1 MITTYAISLTADECT
16 DTDRIRLVDLVSDWL
31 VDEYPPEERPPGTFV
46 RTREGADDPV
56 FRVSIS
62 ANTPSASHSTATDI
76 TVVMNTASL
85 TFDIRSVT
93 LPMSQRITKM
103 SATPVPPN
111 LVQLV
116 QRVLRAIPVYDA
128 NRRVTADTEII
139 RDTLGGQSVGAMLVS
154 APGRNLPVLIEVR
167 DYERNTPALFAKGA
181 GPLSGL
187 VHSYCLDSA
196 DAVRGFIDITG
207 ESLTSPGSIYV
218 YWAGPRDV
226 MTLSLREMP
235 PASRVPE
242 GKHLV
247 QEVLKTA
254 ALSLA
259 PPRVPPPPVDNYF
272 DDEEIDEG
280 ETFEDGDELEV
291 AYESA
296 VRRISELEGAVASAD
311 RMIAEQRSQLEQKG
325 QVVDELVLRNVTLE
339 TMAGSMAGSMA
350 SGTAVATMKEALRI
364 AQEKCTCLYFHPRAI
379 ESGEELEGPEPI
391 AVLQDLA
398 RLNDVARAWMSGDLN
413 RTSFQLACRNVG
425 LDYAPT
431 ISDTARQKYEE
442 DYLITL
448 DGRTVRAEAHLRR
461 GRKMHLFRIH
471 IYLDDERQR
480 VVVAYIGKHLRG
492 KRDN

>member
-1 MITTYAISLTADECT
+1 MITTYAISLTADDC
-16 DTDRIRLVDLVSDWL
+16 DDADRIRLVDLVSDWL
-31 VDEYPPEERPPGTFV
+31 VDEYPPEERPAGTFV
-46 RTREGADDPV
+46 RTREGSDDPV

-62 ANTPSASHSTATDI
+62 VNAPNASHSTATDI
-76 TVVMNTASL
+76 TVVMNGSSL

-103 SATPVPPN
+103 NATSVPPN

-139 RDTLGGQSVGAMLVS
+139 RDALGGQSVGAMLVS

-167 DYERNTPALFAKGA
+167 DYERNTSALFAKGA

-187 VHSYCLDSA
+187 VHSFCLDSA
-196 DAVRGFIDITG
+196 EAVKGFIDITG

-226 MTLSLREMP
+226 MTLSMREMP
-235 PASRVPE
+235 PASRIPE

-259 PPRVPPPPVDNYF
+259 PPRVPPPPADAYLDD
-272 DDEEIDEG
+272 DDEEDTES
-280 ETFEDGDELEV
+280 FEDSNELEV

-296 VRRISELEGAVASAD
+296 MRRISELEGAVASAD
-311 RMIAEQRSQLEQKG
+311 RMIAEQRSQLEQKV

-339 TMAGSMAGSMA
+339 TMAGSMA
-350 SGTAVATMKEALRI
+350 SGTIVATMKEALRI

-442 DYLITL
+442 DYLISL

-471 IYLDDERQR
+471 IYLDEERQR

>member
-1 MITTYAISLTADECT
+1 MITTYAISLTADDC
-16 DTDRIRLVDLVSDWL
+16 DDADRIRLVDLVSDWL
-31 VDEYPPEERPPGTFV
+31 VDEYPPEERPAGTFV
-46 RTREGADDPV
+46 RTREGSEDPV

-62 ANTPSASHSTATDI
+62 VNTPSATHSTATDI
-76 TVVMNTASL
+76 TVVMNGSSL

-103 SATPVPPN
+103 NATSVPPN

-139 RDTLGGQSVGAMLVS
+139 RDALGGQSVGAMLVS

-167 DYERNTPALFAKGA
+167 DYERNTSALFAKGA

-187 VHSYCLDSA
+187 VHSFCLDSA
-196 DAVRGFIDITG
+196 EAVKGFIDITG

-226 MTLSLREMP
+226 MTLSMREMP
-235 PASRVPE
+235 PASRIPE

-259 PPRVPPPPVDNYF
+259 PPRVPPPPVDAYLDEDDGEDTESF
-272 DDEEIDEG
+272 DDSN
-280 ETFEDGDELEV
+280 ELEV

-296 VRRISELEGAVASAD
+296 MRRISELEGAVASAD
-311 RMIAEQRSQLEQKG
+311 RMIAEQRSQLEQKV

-339 TMAGSMAGSMA
+339 TMAGSMA
-350 SGTAVATMKEALRI
+350 SGTIVATMKEALRI

-442 DYLITL
+442 DYLISL

-461 GRKMHLFRIH
+461 GRKTHLFRIH
-471 IYLDDERQR
+471 IYLDEERQR

>member
-1 MITTYAISLTADECT
+1 MITTYAISLTADDC
-16 DTDRIRLVDLVSDWL
+16 DDADRIRLVDLVSDWL
-31 VDEYPPEERPPGTFV
+31 VDEYPPEERPAGTFV
-46 RTREGADDPV
+46 RTREGSEDPV

-62 ANTPSASHSTATDI
+62 VNTPSATHSTATDI
-76 TVVMNTASL
+76 TVVMNGSSL

-103 SATPVPPN
+103 NATSVPPN

-139 RDTLGGQSVGAMLVS
+139 RDALGGQSVGAMLVS

-167 DYERNTPALFAKGA
+167 DYERNTSALFAKGA

-187 VHSYCLDSA
+187 VHSFCLDSA
-196 DAVRGFIDITG
+196 EAVKGFIDITG

-226 MTLSLREMP
+226 MTLSMREMP
-235 PASRVPE
+235 PASRIPE

-259 PPRVPPPPVDNYF
+259 PPRVPPPPVDTYL
-272 DDEEIDEG
+272 DDENEEDT
-280 ETFEDGDELEV
+280 ETFEDSNELEV

-296 VRRISELEGAVASAD
+296 MRRISELEGAVASAD
-311 RMIAEQRSQLEQKG
+311 RMIAEQRSQLEQKV

-339 TMAGSMAGSMA
+339 TMAGSMA
-350 SGTAVATMKEALRI
+350 SGTIVATMKEALRI

-442 DYLITL
+442 DYLISL

-461 GRKMHLFRIH
+461 GRKTHLFRIH
-471 IYLDDERQR
+471 IYLDEERQR

>member
-16 DTDRIRLVDLVSDWL
+16 DADRIRLVDLVSDWL

-46 RTREGADDPV
+46 RTREGTDDPV

-62 ANTPSASHSTATDI
+62 VNTPGASHSTATDI
-76 TVVMNTASL
+76 TVVMNTSSL

-103 SATPVPPN
+103 STTPVPPN

-128 NRRVTADTEII
+128 NRRVTADTEVI
-139 RDTLGGQSVGAMLVS
+139 RDALGGQSVGAMLVS

-167 DYERNTPALFAKGA
+167 DFERNTPSLFIKGA

-187 VHSYCLDSA
+187 VHSFCLDSA

-207 ESLTSPGSIYV
+207 ETLTSPGSIYV

-226 MTLSLREMP
+226 LTLSLREMP

-247 QEVLKTA
+247 QEVL
-254 ALSLA
+254 
-259 PPRVPPPPVDNYF
+259 
-272 DDEEIDEG
+272 
-280 ETFEDGDELEV
+280 TFEDGDELEV

-296 VRRISELEGAVASAD
+296 MRRISELEGAVASAD

-461 GRKMHLFRIH
+461 GRKTHLFRIH
-471 IYLDDERQR
+471 IYLDDERQH